1 MSQLYY
7 WIQSGQ
13 EEKDFNFSSTG
24 YRLQDPL
31 EFSPNI
37 SAICRGINNPPMI
50 AHINT
55 LFQHNSCIYFVNPEG
70 KITSFLIYNTRIS
83 GENRHCNI
91 AQLCSGIEGSR
102 QGIALMQALFQLAEN
117 DKKSTKTFL
126 TLSAGTSLKAYYE
139 KLGFEEDG
147 ASLMKKEITKKG
159 VGTGGKKR
167 NKTKRRK
174 RTKTRKNKKK

>member
-1 MSQLYY
+1 MSQLCY
-7 WIQSGQ
+7 WIQRGQ

-31 EFSPNI
+31 KLEPNI
-37 SAICRGINNPPMI
+37 SAICRGINVSAI
-50 AHINT
+50 DHINT

-70 KITSFLIYNTRIS
+70 KITSFLIYITWIS
-83 GENRHCNI
+83 WGNRHCNI
-91 AQLCSGIEGSR
+91 AQLCSGIERSR
-102 QGIALMQALFQLAEN
+102 QGIALMQSLFQLAET

-126 TLSAGTSLKAYYE
+126 SLTSDESLKGYYK